1 MNLNILYILVFL
13 IFVFYY
19 FDYNET
25 FINDDDKIYLKIF
38 RKSHPWSKGFIK
50 NTDFDIKL
58 DIQDNNKN
66 KKTIT
71 SILMSRCLYKFDN
84 KLYLSQ
90 FLQNKYYYPKTYI
103 YNKHNNYIPDDNN
116 TWFIKKCAYGSYGG
130 KDIYIANNYNDI
142 KNTLIGNNTYII
154 QKSVSNLYLFDGIKG
169 DIRMH
174 YLVILYKNKLH
185 FYLYKDGHIKLAK
198 DKYDNDAITTDV
210 QLTNVSQVGEN
221 DLSRSLYF
229 SSKYENYDPMFFRIK
244 SILTDLSKEI
254 KKQFPKNYK
263 SFYALEYQLC
273 GPDIIFD
280 NDMNPY
286 LLELNTNFPAYVMKK
301 DINQVK
307 KTKRELADILT
318 NQLFQKAVNKEDI
331 ELENHGFIKLL

>member
-198 DKYDNDAITTDV
+198 DKKENRITLD
-210 QLTNVSQVGEN
+210 TNIRFSKYSYFEN
-221 DLSRSLYF
+221 NFLS
-229 SSKYENYDPMFFRIK
+229 SSKISVIENKFLEEKNLPTKFDDKLI
-244 SILTDLSKEI
+244 ILQENFSK
-254 KKQFPKNYK
+254 
-263 SFYALEYQLC
+263 
-273 GPDIIFD
+273 
-280 NDMNPY
+280 Y
-286 LLELNTNFPAYVMKK
+286 LYGCEKLNL
-301 DINQVK
+301 I
-307 KTKRELADILT
+307 R
-318 NQLFQKAVNKEDI
+318 
-331 ELENHGFIKLL
+331 